1 MKKGIYCQIKDLE
14 ILIVRIL
21 FNTVKL
27 DKFRPPTITQARIM
41 DYILEHKEE
50 VYQKDLEKAL
60 NLRRATVSEVLKTM
74 EKKNLIKR
82 ERNSLDARSKKIIL
96 LEKSKSS
103 HNKIK
108 NNIAQL
114 EETLIENITKE
125 ELEIFTAVLKKM
137 QYNLKDKYNK
147 QGGKYDKTI

>member
-82 ERNSLDARSKKIIL
+82 EKNSLDARSKKIIL
-96 LEKSKSS
+96 LENSKCS

-125 ELEIFTAVLKKM
+125 ELETFTVVLKKM

>member
-60 NLRRATVSEVLKTM
+60 NLRRATVSEVLKTI

-82 ERNSLDARSKKIIL
+82 EKNSLDARSKKIIL
-96 LEKSKSS
+96 LENSKSS

-108 NNIAQL
+108 NNITQL
-114 EETLIENITKE
+114 EETLIKNITKE
-125 ELEIFTAVLKKM
+125 ELEIFTTVLKKM
-137 QYNLKDKYNK
+137 QYNL
-147 QGGKYDKTI
+147 

>member
-21 FNTVKL
+21 FNTAKL

-82 ERNSLDARSKKIIL
+82 EKNSLDARSKKIIL
-96 LEKSKSS
+96 LENSKCS

-125 ELEIFTAVLKKM
+125 ELETFTVVLKKM

>member
-21 FNTVKL
+21 FNTAKL

-50 VYQKDLEKAL
+50 VYQKNLEKAL

-82 ERNSLDARSKKIIL
+82 EKNSLDARSKKIIL
-96 LEKSKSS
+96 LENSKCS

-125 ELEIFTAVLKKM
+125 ELETFTVVLKKM

>member
-21 FNTVKL
+21 FNTAKL

-96 LEKSKSS
+96 LENSKSS

>member
-1 MKKGIYCQIKDLE
+1 MNKGIYCLIKDLE

-82 ERNSLDARSKKIIL
+82 ERNSIDARSKKIIL
-96 LEKSKSS
+96 LENCKSS

-108 NNIAQL
+108 NNITQL
-114 EETLIENITKE
+114 EETLIKNITKE
-125 ELEIFTAVLKKM
+125 ELEIFTTVLKKM

-147 QGGKYDKTI
+147 QGGKYDKSI

>member
-103 HNKIK
+103 QNKIK

>member
-82 ERNSLDARSKKIIL
+82 EKNSLDARSKKIIL
-96 LEKSKSS
+96 LENSKSS

-108 NNIAQL
+108 NNITQL
-114 EETLIENITKE
+114 EETLIKNITKE
-125 ELEIFTAVLKKM
+125 ELEIFTTVLKKM

-147 QGGKYDKTI
+147 QGGKYDKSI

>member
-21 FNTVKL
+21 FNTAKL

-82 ERNSLDARSKKIIL
+82 EKNSLDARSKKIIL
-96 LEKSKSS
+96 LENSKCS

-108 NNIAQL
+108 NNIARL

-125 ELEIFTAVLKKM
+125 ELEIFTVVLKKM

>member
-21 FNTVKL
+21 FNTAKL

-82 ERNSLDARSKKIIL
+82 EKNSLDARSKKIIL
-96 LEKSKSS
+96 LENSKCS

>member
-21 FNTVKL
+21 FNTAKL

-82 ERNSLDARSKKIIL
+82 EKNSLDARSKKIIL
-96 LEKSKSS
+96 LENSKCS

-125 ELEIFTAVLKKM
+125 ELETFTVVLKKM
-137 QYNLKDKYNK
+137 QYSLKDKYNK

>member
-82 ERNSLDARSKKIIL
+82 EKNSLDARSKKIIL
-96 LEKSKSS
+96 LENSKSS

-108 NNIAQL
+108 NNITQL
-114 EETLIENITKE
+114 EETLIKNITKE
-125 ELEIFTAVLKKM
+125 ELEIFTTVLKKM